1 MEKNAKNL
9 KVNEKVIKALTK
21 VGIGLVTVGII
32 SGTAVAVY
40 NHKQFT
46 NSIDAL
52 EAVPVEF
59 SMQYS
64 ANDYL
69 QESTMEASSYINRN
83 SYKYETT
90 QADAVLRFRNY
101 VEVLDL
107 AQEYGFTNLDWKPV
121 EKTPEIQ
128 GLLDKYIVDGEFD
141 FDKYK
146 EAIIKG
152 SSDAEVLMPFFRDA
166 TVGAYD
172 EYSEALRNYVKDC
185 IIDYVNIKYDKN
197 YAAEDVTLRYIESSS
212 EGKISYY
219 LDDGRET
226 INLGSNLPTEVAEL
240 FRSVNSLTETPLK
253 LSGMHEKLATGNKA
267 YALGSNVYSLLDT
280 NVSARKLKLDVNN
293 KELREANENLV
304 NSYNES
310 IGETSKGRSK

>member
-1 MEKNAKNL
+1 MEKNTKNL
-9 KVNEKVIKALTK
+9 KVNEKVVKALTK

-52 EAVPVEF
+52 ETVPVEY

-69 QESTMEASSYINRN
+69 QENTMEAKSYINRN

-121 EKTPEIQ
+121 AKTPEIQ

-146 EAIIKG
+146 EAIING

-166 TVGAYD
+166 TVDAYD
-172 EYSEALRNYVKDC
+172 EYSKALRNYVKDC
-185 IIDYVNIKYDKN
+185 IIDYVNIKFDKN

-240 FRSVNSLTETPLK
+240 FRCVNSLTETPLTV
-253 LSGMHEKLATGNKA
+253 SGMHEKLAKGNKA

-310 IGETSKGRSK
+310 IGEAPKGKSK